1 MISQKKLNIIS
12 KKYVDLSELK
22 LFEEYDKI
30 TIQFFSN
37 DIEKNCL
44 FLYNNPVFDKAQ
56 SSAPTIYW
64 QKEEIEFHTVI
75 HGKKPSD
82 AIFIKLENE
91 DGILEE
97 QELKDINVFKPE
109 NKVQKIH
116 YMIYQKIKKLD
127 GIKQIEYEKI
137 LDQNVFNF
145 YPFKALMDTW
155 LLIDQ
160 KIIWWSNFVQHVK
173 LHIKLNEQ
181 INESTFLS
189 YLMDEN
195 NLTKQINV
203 KLSPKIYTL
212 YKLEDDNNYL
222 PLSYLDMTIT
232 NQNDD
237 DKEKT
242 IKYRI
247 NLTDTKELWKN

>member
-1 MISQKKLNIIS
+1 
-12 KKYVDLSELK
+12 
-22 LFEEYDKI
+22 
-30 TIQFFSN
+30 
-37 DIEKNCL
+37 
-44 FLYNNPVFDKAQ
+44 
-56 SSAPTIYW
+56 
-64 QKEEIEFHTVI
+64 
-75 HGKKPSD
+75 
-82 AIFIKLENE
+82 
-91 DGILEE
+91 
-97 QELKDINVFKPE
+97 
-109 NKVQKIH
+109 
-116 YMIYQKIKKLD
+116 MIYQKIKKLD

-189 YLMDEN
+189 YLVDEN